1 MESLGIKDI
10 FVYLFSSVYV
20 CGRQKAMMEKDEVIS
35 LKDTT
40 ARKRWHS
47 HLTNT
52 SWKNEEWDE

>member
-40 ARKRWHS
+40 ARKR
-47 HLTNT
+47 
-52 SWKNEEWDE
+52 